1 MSGTSASYSIRV
13 RPCLG
18 QCHRYEIAC
27 KTTSGIWHCLI
38 YVIIRVS
45 YSIPNGSTGNDKL

>member
-18 QCHRYEIAC
+18 QWHRYEITFFEFKLRAQGSSA
-27 KTTSGIWHCLI
+27 KSITLSTVFGIL
-38 YVIIRVS
+38 
-45 YSIPNGSTGNDKL
+45 